1 MSTFTNEEERD
12 AWALAE
18 SLIGTARAMMRQAES
33 ALETWRLGKELYRR
47 RCARRG
53 ISDSDAEIRWSE
65 TANAKNALTDN
76 SFHVSLATMYY
87 GAAAANYSRAQY
99 LRLAALRPDSAAP
112 RQDSAAPRPDSAAPR
127 QENRESAAPTGAA
140 VGTALS

>member
-1 MSTFTNEEERD
+1 MPRFNNDEEQA

-18 SLIGTARAMMRQAES
+18 SLIETARAMMKQAES
-33 ALETWRLGKELYRR
+33 ALETWRLGKELNRQ

-53 ISDSDAEIRWSE
+53 ISASDAEIRWSE

-87 GAAAANYSRAQY
+87 GAAAAHYSRAQY
-99 LRLAALRPDSAAP
+99 LRSRA
-112 RQDSAAPRPDSAAPR
+112 
-127 QENRESAAPTGAA
+127 
-140 VGTALS
+140 